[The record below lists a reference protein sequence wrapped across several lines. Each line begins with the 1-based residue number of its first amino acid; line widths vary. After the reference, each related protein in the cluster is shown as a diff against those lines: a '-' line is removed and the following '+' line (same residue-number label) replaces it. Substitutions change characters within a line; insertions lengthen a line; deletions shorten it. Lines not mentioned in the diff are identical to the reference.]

1 MSSERSVELC
11 LKTPDETAQAAGLL
25 APLLRAGDCVLL
37 DGNLGTGKTHF
48 ARALIQKRLE
58 DAGLW
63 EEVPSPTYTLVQIY
77 NDGLTEIWHS
87 DLYRLHST
95 EELVELGLDVALDTA
110 ITLIEW
116 LDRLGELTP
125 KNALQLK
132 FQMNGQ
138 GRSLHATWSD
148 TRLNVLMGVNA

>member
-25 APLLRAGDCVLL
+25 APLLSAGDCVLL

-116 LDRLGELTP
+116 PDRLGELTP

>member
-116 LDRLGELTP
+116 PDRLGELTP

>member
-63 EEVPSPTYTLVQIY
+63 EEVPSPTYTLWVSVEV
-77 NDGLTEIWHS
+77 EIH
-87 DLYRLHST
+87 H
-95 EELVELGLDVALDTA
+95 
-110 ITLIEW
+110 LIKYVSH
-116 LDRLGELTP
+116 G
-125 KNALQLK
+125 
-132 FQMNGQ
+132 F
-138 GRSLHATWSD
+138 
-148 TRLNVLMGVNA
+148 V